1 MGDAY
6 LLPILMLIG
15 LMAGIFSGYPVAFVL
30 AGVGLLFAFA
40 SGVPML
46 FLRAD
51 ICRREL
57 LIEIEGMAVGTA
69 R

>member
-1 MGDAY
+1 MPTKIYCRSDADPAA
-6 LLPILMLIG
+6 LRHRI
-15 LMAGIFSGYPVAFVL
+15 VQAF
-30 AGVGLLFAFA
+30 GVD
-40 SGVPML
+40 VPML